1 MEKRG
6 NDFAIS
12 SDSHHHHQHQV
23 SQNPSDIVVT
33 QQSFLDQLKS
43 IGYKGMPSNGNPDR
57 NHLQAGSGALDS
69 FLLISA
75 EGGGSNEL

>member
-6 NDFAIS
+6 NDFS
-12 SDSHHHHQHQV
+12 LNSENHHHHQHQV

-43 IGYKGMPSNGNPDR
+43 IGYKGMQSNGSPDR
-57 NHLQAGSGALDS
+57 NHLQGASGAMDS

-75 EGGGSNEL
+75 DGGGSNDP

>member
-6 NDFAIS
+6 NDLAMCS
-12 SDSHHHHQHQV
+12 ENHHQQHQV

-43 IGYKGMPSNGNPDR
+43 IGYKGMPSNGSPDR
-57 NHLQAGSGALDS
+57 NQLQAGSSAMDS
-69 FLLISA
+69 FMLISA
-75 EGGGSNEL
+75 DGGGSNELL